1 MSEAW
6 FTTRHDV
13 LTQQPYL
20 WLQIFRGR
28 RGPEVLIVDYTSRRI
43 IQLCTFRRAWPGQG
57 QEPDDRLFRRSWGW
71 HLLRASEEPCWRWVT
86 MQLHCKFNSFLL
98 CVSHRVS
105 TRRAA
110 RAARVPVVFQR
121 SMLAVRRCSACQAW
135 GMPMDLA
142 VSGGWICGVRDGG
155 CEWLPGRAKARQL
168 SAA

>member
-43 IQLCTFRRAWPGQG
+43 IQLCTFRRAWPGQE

-71 HLLRASEEPCWRWVT
+71 HLLRASLRMCSEEPCWRWVT
-86 MQLHCKFNSFLL
+86 MQLHCKFLTLRLSQGVDEE
-98 CVSHRVS
+98 CRKGSS
-105 TRRAA
+105 CAC
-110 RAARVPVVFQR
+110 RVPAFDACCPALLRMPGLGNAHGPGCQR
-121 SMLAVRRCSACQAW
+121 WL
-135 GMPMDLA
+135 DLW
-142 VSGGWICGVRDGG
+142 S
-155 CEWLPGRAKARQL
+155 P
-168 SAA
+168 